1 MIKKK
6 QFLNFKDKFEKYQI
20 SHKGETMQSKKIA
33 LSSILC
39 SSLLASFALGDVN
52 ATNHNAQNSGLNS
65 ADGGGAFN
73 QLAFKLY

>member
-1 MIKKK
+1 
-6 QFLNFKDKFEKYQI
+6 
-20 SHKGETMQSKKIA
+20 MQSKKIA